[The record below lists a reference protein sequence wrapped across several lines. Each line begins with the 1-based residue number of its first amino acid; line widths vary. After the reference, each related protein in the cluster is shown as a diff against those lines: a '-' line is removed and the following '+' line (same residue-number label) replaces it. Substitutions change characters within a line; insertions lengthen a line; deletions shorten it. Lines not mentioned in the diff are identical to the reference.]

1 MKVTDVKIHV
11 VSVPL
16 IPPETWRFGR
26 LWGLTSA
33 VVEVETNE
41 GITGIGETNGSPLI
55 KLVVEAIKANSS
67 WLVGEDPRR
76 IKAFVR
82 ASYDRGW
89 HHYPYIGNMA
99 LAALETALWDIVGK
113 LYGVP
118 VHQMM
123 GGAVRDRIP
132 YYWYV
137 SPLER
142 TPESVRH
149 EAAEGVRQGFR
160 TMYMKAGFDV
170 ATDLA
175 LTRAIR
181 EEVGP
186 EIGIRIDPNE
196 GWSVYEARRA
206 LAAFEELDVEFVEEP
221 IDMHD
226 LEGLGFLRRTTGTRL
241 GSNQSSWLTH
251 NVLDVVRRGAADVIV
266 TDQHQLGGLSAFR
279 DVAGL
284 CEIAGIPLIKHAFG
298 DMGITT
304 VAAMHVLAT
313 LPEPTFANQQFVQ
326 VLEHDLLSEPLKF
339 RDGQLDLPM
348 GPGLGIALDRDAI
361 AHYSRLYEEYGEFE
375 GYSPGFGPSPIPE
388 HELGGPRTGE

>member
-1 MKVTDVKIHV
+1 
-11 VSVPL
+11 
-16 IPPETWRFGR
+16 
-26 LWGLTSA
+26 
-33 VVEVETNE
+33 
-41 GITGIGETNGSPLI
+41 
-55 KLVVEAIKANSS
+55 
-67 WLVGEDPRR
+67 
-76 IKAFVR
+76 
-82 ASYDRGW
+82 
-89 HHYPYIGNMA
+89 MA
-99 LAALETALWDIVGK
+99 LGALEPALWDIVGK
-113 LYGVP
+113 FYGVP
-118 VHQMM
+118 VHQLM

-142 TPESVRH
+142 TPESVR
-149 EAAEGVRQGFR
+149 EMAAEGVRKGFR

-170 ATDLA
+170 ATDFE

-206 LAAFEELDVEFVEEP
+206 LGAFEELDVEFVEEP

-226 LEGLGFLRRTTGTRL
+226 IEGLGFLRRTTGTRV
-241 GSNQSSWLTH
+241 GSNQSSWHTH
-251 NVLDVVRRGAADVIV
+251 NVLEVIRRGAADVIV

-313 LPEPTFANQQFVQ
+313 LPEPTLAHQQFVQ
-326 VLEHDLLSEPLKF
+326 VLEHDLLSEPLEF
-339 RDGQLDLPM
+339 RDGQLDVPM
-348 GPGLGIALDRDAI
+348 GPGLGIELDRDAI
-361 AHYSRLYEEYGEFE
+361 AHYSRLYDEYGEFE
-375 GYSPGFGPSPIPE
+375 GYSPGFGPSPIPV
-388 HELGGPRTGE
+388 HELGGPPEGR